1 VQSISQRAENMKIYS
16 VSLLVAVV
24 LITFMTES
32 TSADKCEEHNGISGT
47 FLGDY
52 GDIYTACCDKACP
65 SCDSTEN
72 CKNLKS
78 TVTGENMGRLKCCSR
93 RIISKDVECGP
104 GTNKNGEEVTRKAPC
119 VPPDDYEY
127 WEGE

>member
-1 VQSISQRAENMKIYS
+1 MSNLFKEVRTKHVVYSNNVKLTFSSNINKCNEELKMLLSVIVDHFVQSISQRAENMKIYS

-47 FLGDY
+47 VLGDY
-52 GDIYTACCDKACP
+52 GDIYTACCDKECP

-72 CKNLKS
+72 
-78 TVTGENMGRLKCCSR
+78 
-93 RIISKDVECGP
+93 
-104 GTNKNGEEVTRKAPC
+104 
-119 VPPDDYEY
+119 
-127 WEGE
+127 